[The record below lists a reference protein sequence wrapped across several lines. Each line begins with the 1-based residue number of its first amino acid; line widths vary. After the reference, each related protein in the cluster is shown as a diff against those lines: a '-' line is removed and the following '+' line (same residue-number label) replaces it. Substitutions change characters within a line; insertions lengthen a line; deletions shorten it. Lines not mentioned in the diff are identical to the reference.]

1 MEVAR
6 KRSKPAAT
14 AEIRTGRRPGIF
26 NRMRRKAKIVFA
38 ITFMITV
45 MVTVFSYLYVS
56 QFLRNSIKS
65 VSDSSESL
73 ARDIGFAA
81 DRAVPDLTSTR
92 VDTDKPKKVQAAIE
106 EYLRTDKNLNDQ
118 FENGAANYK
127 DVVDVA
133 LVDLNNRIIVHSI
146 KHENQ
151 VLADRPNFS
160 LLAKARFIDQLRIIY
175 GPPAVYDVVFPF
187 RLNNQDFGT
196 VRIGISPVLLKSETT
211 PKLTHMAYF
220 SALSI
225 VASFLLAAFIS
236 NVALGPLREINRNLD
251 DVSTG
256 TDPSLFENSSDEVG
270 LVTLKIAHLG
280 RQVRDAQEIFS
291 ALKDNV
297 DQLMA
302 NLQDGLMLFTRDTRV
317 VLVSASVE
325 RFLQRPRRELLGQ
338 KAADI
343 FSESSPLGSLVLD
356 SFRRG
361 RGVGQREIL
370 FAGGQR
376 VQVSMDFIQEKTT
389 HIGALLI
396 MRDSESVRRIED
408 EIEMSRRLSA
418 SSRVTRG
425 VGHEFKNPI
434 NAIVLHLHL
443 LQNKLEHVDAGTRRH
458 VDIIDSEIHRLDRL
472 VQRLMDIYPR
482 RDLLLEEM
490 DMKTLLEDV
499 AQLAQP
505 DAEQRG
511 VRIVLDLDDRTPL
524 PVKVDNDFMKQ
535 AVLNVVINGIQ
546 AMPEGGTLTMR
557 ARDIQGLVT
566 TEIIDTGSGIPAELQ
581 DKIFELYF
589 TTKEDG
595 SGIGLAQT
603 YQVLQWHYGGVEF
616 ETAPGQGTT
625 FRLRL
630 PLAQAAS
637 TPSRAALTPAT

>member
-1 MEVAR
+1 MLR
-6 KRSKPAAT
+6 KT
-14 AEIRTGRRPGIF
+14 
-26 NRMRRKAKIVFA
+26 KIVFA

-45 MVTVFSYLYVS
+45 MVAAFSYLYVS
-56 QFLRNSIKS
+56 QFLRNRLIA
-65 VSDSSESL
+65 VSDDSEAL
-73 ARDIGFAA
+73 ARNIALDV

-92 VDTDKPKKVQAAIE
+92 VDTDNPVKVQSAIT
-106 EYLRTDKNLNDQ
+106 EYLRTDKYLNDQ
-118 FENGAANYK
+118 VVNGAAIYK

-133 LVDLNNRIIVHSI
+133 LVDLNNRVILHSLKPANEI
-146 KHENQ
+146 
-151 VLADRPNFS
+151 LADRPNFN
-160 LLAKARFIDQLRIIY
+160 LVTKARFIDQLRIIY
-175 GPPAVYDVVFPF
+175 GPPAVYNVVYPCK
-187 RLNNQDFGT
+187 LNDREFGT
-196 VRIGISPVLLKSETT
+196 VRIGISPVFLKSEIT
-211 PKLTHMAYF
+211 PKLEHMAYF

-225 VASFLLAAFIS
+225 VGAFLLAAFVS
-236 NVALGPLREINRNLD
+236 NVALGPLREISRNLD
-251 DVSTG
+251 DVSEG
-256 TDPSLFENSSDEVG
+256 TDPALFDNSADEVG

-280 RQVRDAQEIFS
+280 RRVRDAQEIFS

-338 KAADI
+338 KASDI
-343 FSESSPLGSLVLD
+343 FSETSPLGSLVLE

-361 RGVGQREIL
+361 RGVGQREIQ
-370 FAGGQR
+370 FDSGRR
-376 VQVSMDFIQEKTT
+376 VQVSMDFIQEKSTQ
-389 HIGALLI
+389 IGALLI

-443 LQNKLEHVDAGTRRH
+443 LQNKLEQMDPGTRRH
-458 VDIIDSEIHRLDRL
+458 AEIIDTEIHRLDRL

-482 RDLLLEEM
+482 RDLLLEPTELK
-490 DMKTLLEDV
+490 DLLESV

-505 DAEQRG
+505 EAEQLG
-511 VRIVLDLDDRTPL
+511 VRVVLDLDRSSAL
-524 PVKVDNDFMKQ
+524 PVKVDHDFMKQ
-535 AVLNVVINGIQ
+535 AILNVVINGIQ
-546 AMPEGGTLTMR
+546 AMPDGGTLTIR
-557 ARDIQGLVT
+557 ARDVHGLVT
-566 TEIIDTGSGIPAELQ
+566 TEIIDTGSGIPPEVQ

-589 TTKEDG
+589 TTKPEG

-603 YQVLQWHYGGVEF
+603 YQVLQWHYGGVDF
-616 ETAPGQGTT
+616 ETAPGRGTT

-630 PLAQAAS
+630 PLAQPAPVA
-637 TPSRAALTPAT
+637 PREALTPTAG